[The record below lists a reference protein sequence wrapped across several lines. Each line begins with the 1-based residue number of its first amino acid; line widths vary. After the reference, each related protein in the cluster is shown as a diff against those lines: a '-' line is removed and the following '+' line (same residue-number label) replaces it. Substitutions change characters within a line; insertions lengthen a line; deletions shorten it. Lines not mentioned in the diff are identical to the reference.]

1 MSHRFERDPA
11 QLLDSPYVDFDR
23 VFGTSRKLARHDRD
37 ARSPARGGNRP
48 RTQKAAGDTGRI
60 SYGTVH
66 YDGLAYLVLPDG
78 DSGLDLPRLCRA
90 AAERSGLTR
99 YGAPG
104 LPTSYVALDPSSALA
119 EVCFHVLDDCRR
131 GTEPIRCAVYQLR
144 VRGRFADLHGR
155 ERRHPELIADDYRV
169 TQRLAHRVRATK
181 SLHGL
186 LYPSA
191 RSNGF
196 CLAAF
201 SDHVFCS
208 SRFVDFV
215 SLRVQSDRA
224 VRLCATGSVHWRLL
238 NRDELRRTA

>member
-1 MSHRFERDPA
+1 MSHRFERDAA
-11 QLLDSPYVDFDR
+11 QLLDSPYVGFDR
-23 VFGTSRKLARHDRD
+23 FFESSRKPMRHDRD
-37 ARSPARGGNRP
+37 ARSPARTGNRP
-48 RTQKAAGDTGRI
+48 RAPKNADAARI
-60 SYGTVH
+60 AYGAVQ

-78 DSGLDLPRLCRA
+78 DCELDLAQVCRA
-90 AAERSGLTR
+90 GAECSGLTR

-104 LPTSYVALDPSSALA
+104 LPTSYLALDPSSALA
-119 EVCFHVLDDCRR
+119 EVCYHVLNDCRR

-155 ERRHPELIADDYRV
+155 ERRHPELIADDYRI
-169 TQRLAHRVRATK
+169 TQRLARRVRATRN
-181 SLHGL
+181 LHGL

-238 NRDELRRTA
+238 SRDELCRSA